1 MSSSIFHC
9 GLCWSS
15 INRNQNYCTEP
26 TSCFACRSVGN
37 SSVSLSRCSCCEVRS
52 SSSWTSSS
60 PTPRAANLCPSY
72 SFSSHMDLCLGPL
85 STEGQG
91 QAGGELSKETFSY
104 TRISP
109 RDLDYASIYL
119 SVGWPW
125 SMMLAQFSMQLFSP
139 ANKQCHDCDA
149 LRILPP
155 HPSHKH
161 PLSIL
166 EIPNVLK
173 HLWH

>member
-1 MSSSIFHC
+1 MR
-9 GLCWSS
+9 LTPQRCWSCKYDVNKKILFCQKAMVKWVLAS
-15 INRNQNYCTEP
+15 FIVVCVGHQSTEIETIALNP
-26 TSCFACRSVGN
+26 PVVFACRSVGN

-109 RDLDYASIYL
+109 RDLDCVSIYP

-125 SMMLAQFSMQLFSP
+125 SDAGPIFSAAF
-139 ANKQCHDCDA
+139 
-149 LRILPP
+149 
-155 HPSHKH
+155 
-161 PLSIL
+161 LSS
-166 EIPNVLK
+166 K
-173 HLWH
+173 